1 MCRRILLPSATL
13 KSRNAELEVY
23 HHGDIG
29 GGSVELVY
37 LLLRVAMIIHN
48 HSARL
53 PVDSN
58 MPVCTFLD
66 MVKEKVQKVAF
77 MFC

>member
-1 MCRRILLPSATL
+1 M
-13 KSRNAELEVY
+13 
-23 HHGDIG
+23 
-29 GGSVELVY
+29 VY